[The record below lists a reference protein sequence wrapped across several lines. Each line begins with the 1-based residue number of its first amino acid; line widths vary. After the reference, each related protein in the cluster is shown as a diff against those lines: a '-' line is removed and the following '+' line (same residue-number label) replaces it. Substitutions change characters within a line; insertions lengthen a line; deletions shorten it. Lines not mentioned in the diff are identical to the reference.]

1 MWRKVLLVFP
11 PVALGSCLLFGA
23 AAVTNSKGV
32 INNDGTQWEVKY
44 HKDQK
49 SPCGLDAY
57 AIRLKISPVTGS
69 DTDITGSLTYWTAT
83 ITDGSGVTKYDPASK
98 RVVDDLKGTITS
110 NKGDNDARKL
120 QRFELSKAMGGGR
133 TITVKGFHYTGR
145 AKGNSKS
152 KNRQDDQLVVRIKD
166 LLQGRGTYG
175 ECDTQPPD
183 EDVMTEESVPDTNP
197 PDYNG

>member
-1 MWRKVLLVFP
+1 MAQSIVGLPASGSRFLLAFRH
-11 PVALGSCLLFGA
+11 

-57 AIRLKISPVTGS
+57 AIRLKINPVTGS

-83 ITDGSGVTKYDPASK
+83 ITDGGGVTKYDPASK

-145 AKGNSKS
+145 ARATPRAESAGRSA
-152 KNRQDDQLVVRIKD
+152 RRADQGPHARARD
-166 LLQGRGTYG
+166 LWR
-175 ECDTQPPD
+175 
-183 EDVMTEESVPDTNP
+183 M
-197 PDYNG
+197 